1 MPTLTR
7 GGRLESTPMTVER
20 DPVHSELQATER
32 RSRALLD
39 AIPDKMFR
47 VSREGII
54 LDIQENEALST
65 IPTQAEIGGS
75 VYRTPLRREAA
86 DRVMAAG
93 RLALET
99 GELQT
104 IEWDL
109 DVEGDLR
116 YMEGRF
122 IASGDDEFLVVVRD
136 VTERKRHE
144 VEQQALHRVA
154 LAVAGERRP
163 EGIFDVVTEEVG
175 RVLAAHSANLL
186 RYEEGGVS
194 VIVGR
199 WSEPGVYTGPVG
211 ERSPVKAGTST
222 QIVYTTGR
230 PVRLGLDDGIEPGF
244 AYYLRKIGA
253 NSIVAAPI
261 TVTGRLWGMITA
273 RLTPPSV
280 FPEGAEER
288 LNGFA
293 RLVSVALAN
302 EEAREQ
308 LAASRARLVSTADDE
323 RRRLERNLH
332 DGAQQRLVTLSLSL
346 RHARRKLASDPDRA
360 DELLAAASSELEV
373 ALEELR
379 ELARGI
385 HPAVLT
391 ERGLA
396 PALHALAD
404 RASLPVQLDVPTD
417 ERLPARVEAAAY
429 YLVSEAL
436 ANVAKYAE
444 ATGVEVCVS
453 REDGFALIEV
463 TDDGIGGADPRQG
476 SGLRG
481 LCDRIEALDGTL
493 SVHSPPGEGTTIRAR
508 VPCAVELAAASDEYR
523 VARIPG

>member
-1 MPTLTR
+1 
-7 GGRLESTPMTVER
+7 
-20 DPVHSELQATER
+20 
-32 RSRALLD
+32 
-39 AIPDKMFR
+39 
-47 VSREGII
+47 
-54 LDIQENEALST
+54 
-65 IPTQAEIGGS
+65 
-75 VYRTPLRREAA
+75 
-86 DRVMAAG
+86 
-93 RLALET
+93 
-99 GELQT
+99 
-104 IEWDL
+104 
-109 DVEGDLR
+109 
-116 YMEGRF
+116 
-122 IASGDDEFLVVVRD
+122 
-136 VTERKRHE
+136 
-144 VEQQALHRVA
+144 
-154 LAVAGERRP
+154 
-163 EGIFDVVTEEVG
+163 
-175 RVLAAHSANLL
+175 VLGAHSANLL

-199 WSEPGVYTGPVG
+199 WSEPGVYSGPVG
-211 ERSPVKAGTST
+211 ERSPVKPGTST

-253 NSIVAAPI
+253 NSIIAAPI

-332 DGAQQRLVTLSLSL
+332 DGAQQRLVSLSLSL
-346 RHARRKLASDPDRA
+346 RHARRKLASEPDRA

-391 ERGLA
+391 DRGLA

-444 ATGVEVCVS
+444 ASGVEVCVAL
-453 REDGFALIEV
+453 EDNFALIEV
-463 TDDGIGGADPRQG
+463 TDDGIGGADPGQG
-476 SGLRG
+476 SGLSG

-493 SVHSPPGEGTTIRAR
+493 SVHSPPGEGTKIRAR
-508 VPCAVELAAASDEYR
+508 IPCGVGISPRSEAEYR

>member
-1 MPTLTR
+1 
-7 GGRLESTPMTVER
+7 MTVDR
-20 DPVHSELQATER
+20 DPLRSELQATER

-39 AIPDKMFR
+39 AMPDKMFR

-65 IPTQAEIGGS
+65 IPTQVTVGGS
-75 VYRTPLRREAA
+75 VYRTPLRREVA

-93 RLALET
+93 TLALET
-99 GELQT
+99 GQLQT

-122 IASGDDEFLVVVRD
+122 IASGDDEFLAVVRD
-136 VTERKRHE
+136 ITDRKRHE

-154 LAVAGERRP
+154 LAVAGEPRP
-163 EGIFDVVTEEVG
+163 EGIFDLVTEEVG
-175 RVLAAHSANLL
+175 RVLGAHSANLL

-199 WSEPGVYTGPVG
+199 WSEPGVYSGPVG
-211 ERSPVKAGTST
+211 ERSPVKPGTST

-230 PVRLGLDDGIEPGF
+230 PVRLGLDDGVEPGF

-253 NSIVAAPI
+253 NSIIAAPI

-332 DGAQQRLVTLSLSL
+332 DGAQQRLVSLSLSL

-391 ERGLA
+391 DRGLA
-396 PALHALAD
+396 PALRALAD
-404 RASLPVQLDVPTD
+404 RASLPVELDVPTD

-436 ANVAKYAE
+436 ANVTKYAQ
-444 ATGVEVCVS
+444 ATCVEVIVA
-453 REDGFALIEV
+453 RADGFALVEV
-463 TDDGIGGADPRQG
+463 ADDGRGGADPRKG

-493 SVHSPPGEGTTIRAR
+493 AVDSPPGEGTRIRAR
-508 VPCAVELAAASDEYR
+508 IPCSVAITAGSDDEYR